1 MKRKA
6 MSYIHVE
13 CHFLLLGEGK
23 KNLNCGY
30 QHHCTH
36 ELQMSTIHTIP
47 VIHYD
52 HLAAI
57 INNVPT
63 RIIHESKS
71 FKLTR
76 RAHECLS

>member
-1 MKRKA
+1 
-6 MSYIHVE
+6 MSYIHME
-13 CHFLLLGEGK
+13 YHFLLLGEGK

-30 QHHCTH
+30 QHPHCTH

-52 HLAAI
+52 HLTAI

-63 RIIHESKS
+63 RIINESKS
-71 FKLTR
+71 SELTC